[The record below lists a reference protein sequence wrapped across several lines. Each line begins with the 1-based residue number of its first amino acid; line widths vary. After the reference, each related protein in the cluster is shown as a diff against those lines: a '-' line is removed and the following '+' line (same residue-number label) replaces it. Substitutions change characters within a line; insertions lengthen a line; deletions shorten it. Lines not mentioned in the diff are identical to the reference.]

1 MKTVTVTGEYIQLN
15 QLLKLENVVQSGGEA
30 KALIEQGKVSVNG
43 QVESAVRKKIR
54 SGDVVTA
61 PGLEVTVLCRG

>member
-15 QLLKLENVVQSGGEA
+15 QLLKLENAVSTCGEA

-54 SGDVVTA
+54 SGDVVKA
-61 PGLEVTVLCRG
+61 PGLEITVLCRG